1 MAIAPTSGK
10 PFWRSPATKRQADA
24 MAVKLFCLFS
34 FILIGLIVAG
44 VL

>member
-10 PFWRSPATKRQADA
+10 SFWRRPATKHEADA
-24 MAVKLFCLFS
+24 MGVKLFCLFS
-34 FILIGLIVAG
+34 FILVWLIVAG